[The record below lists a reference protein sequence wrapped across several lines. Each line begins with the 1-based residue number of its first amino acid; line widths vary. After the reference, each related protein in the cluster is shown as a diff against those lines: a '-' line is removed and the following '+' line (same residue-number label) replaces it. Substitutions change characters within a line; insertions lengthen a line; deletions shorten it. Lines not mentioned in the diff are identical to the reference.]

1 MNLFHYVSEYIY
13 SWIKR
18 QPKVKE
24 ESLTDWLLD
33 RISTG
38 CSRIVYQT
46 FSRWEES
53 QNGIDWEWWVLTGEN
68 QNSCTGY
75 CFLVQAK
82 KLKAG
87 EDNYPSVAY
96 SNKNGFQ
103 IDLLRKSAIQK
114 GALPMY
120 MFYSTASADN
130 LRSKCIEPLFSSSYA
145 EWCRNCLNGCFLSP
159 ADLIYKELFDVP
171 RRKLGEEDIL
181 GLSLKLSLLDR
192 FNPNS
197 ADKYMS
203 ILNKRYI
210 NFVQNMEK
218 QDGGIHLSHEFMHRG
233 IRHHNSDIPNYVWD
247 ILQAQGR
254 EVEWLQKEF
263 RYQLETLAGV
273 GVIDLRDTNHI
284 SICK

>member
-46 FSRWEES
+46 SSRWEES

-130 LRSKCIEPLFSSSYA
+130 LSSKCIEPLFSRSYA

-159 ADLIYKELFDVP
+159 TDLIYKELFDVP

-210 NFVQNMEK
+210 DFVQNMEK

-233 IRHHNSDIPNYVWD
+233 IRHDNSDIPNYVWD